1 MKIKMAEVVKQIK
14 LLISSFIDKELTLFA
29 ASLSFYTI
37 FTIIPLLL
45 IVMTLLTSMPSFAE
59 HYQKIQSFIFSN
71 LMPVNSELVMKQIN
85 GFLQNSSK
93 MGMIGFLAIL
103 VSSLLFFKNFEYI
116 ANRIF
121 HAKGRTFWESVTT
134 YWTMITLTPIALG
147 ASFFITGKIAAMIA
161 SNSLTSGINILPL
174 IPYIIIWGLFFLI
187 FQIAA
192 NTKIDPKA
200 SAISSFI
207 VSIIFSLSK
216 NGFIYYVFLNKSYT
230 TMYGSFAI
238 LMFLFLWIYLS
249 WIIFIY
255 GLKLC
260 YIIDQTYKRSHNMA
274 QVPEN
279 IGCKNEECIAKDE
292 CKRQEIVK
300 NNTAVKVEEFGG
312 TKDKKCGKFLQ
323 K

>member
-1 MKIKMAEVVKQIK
+1 MKEKLKEIVKQSK
-14 LLISSFIDKELTLFA
+14 LFVHSFVDKELTLFA

-45 IVMTLLTSMPSFAE
+45 IIMAILTSMPSFSE
-59 HYQKIQSFIFSN
+59 YYVKIQGFIFSN
-71 LMPVNSELVMKQIN
+71 LMPVNSESVMVQIN

-93 MGMIGFLAIL
+93 MGAIGFLAIL

-121 HAKGRTFWESVTT
+121 HAKSRTLWESITT
-134 YWTMITLTPIALG
+134 YWTLLTLTPIALG
-147 ASFFITGKIAAMIA
+147 ISFYITGYIATLMA
-161 SNSLTSGINILPL
+161 SNSLTSGLNILPL
-174 IPYIIIWGLFFLI
+174 IPYIIIWALFFLI

-192 NTKIDPKA
+192 NAKINPKA

-216 NGFIYYVFLNKSYT
+216 NAFIYYVFLNKSYS

-238 LMFLFLWIYLS
+238 LMFLFLWIYVS
-249 WIIFIY
+249 WIIFLY

-260 YIIDQTYKRSHNMA
+260 HVVDEIYKNKER
-274 QVPEN
+274 VGE
-279 IGCKNEECIAKDE
+279 
-292 CKRQEIVK
+292 
-300 NNTAVKVEEFGG
+300 
-312 TKDKKCGKFLQ
+312 
-323 K
+323 